1 MLDIE
6 SKKYSSRK
14 EYEYD
19 DDIGI
24 LFYKGQKVTKSA
36 MEDYRGCWLE
46 EDEYFDDLAELLD
59 DIGYEVPFD
68 AYNLDEEDRKEKWE
82 TVWDNLEWN
91 EETKSYK
98 YKNWEIVVL
107 DI

>member
-19 DDIGI
+19 DDIGV
-24 LFYKGQKVTKSA
+24 LFYKGTKITRCN
-36 MEDYRGCWLE
+36 MEDFRKSWIE
-46 EDEYFDDLAELLD
+46 ESWNAECETMEEFLD
-59 DIGYEVPFD
+59 DVVGDIDIE
-68 AYNLDEEDRKEKWE
+68 LDDEDNEDTWE
-82 TVWDNLEWN
+82 NIWDKLDWN
-91 EETKSYK
+91 ENTNSYK

-107 DI
+107 DM